1 MKKIIQAIADFFTGF
16 AVVLD
21 ESRRTNEDGSW
32 DKYWERRNRRE
43 ARREAKIAHKRTKS
57 QAWQS

>member
-16 AVVLD
+16 AVALD

-43 ARREAKIAHKRTKS
+43 AKIAHKRTKR

>member
-16 AVVLD
+16 AVTLD

-43 ARREAKIAHKRTKS
+43 AKNAHKRTKR